1 MNQGLINGSNVYVS
15 KDCFFF
21 MPMLTKVFPTTG
33 TTILEAVNS
42 IVDKSTQVVYK
53 QSPDTDFVKNKGYS
67 YAIVVVGEEPYAEFL
82 GDSSTLT
89 IPDEGI
95 QTIKN
100 VCTSLKCV
108 VVLISGRPVVIEPY
122 LPLVDAFVAAWL
134 PGTEG
139 KGVTDVIFGDYP
151 FQGKS
156 SRTWFKRVDQLPMN
170 VNDRHYDP
178 LFPYGFGL
186 TTDTNK

>member
-1 MNQGLINGSNVYVS
+1 MTPILTQG
-15 KDCFFF
+15 
-21 MPMLTKVFPTTG
+21 FPSTG
-33 TTILEAVNS
+33 TTILDVVNN
-42 IVDKSTQVVYK
+42 IADKSTQVYYK
-53 QSPDTDFVKNKGYS
+53 QSLDMNFVKNKGYS
-67 YAIVVVGEEPYAEFL
+67 YVLVVVGEETYAKFL

-95 QTIKN
+95 QSIKN
-100 VCTSLKCV
+100 VCTSLKRV
-108 VVLISGRPVVIEPY
+108 VVLISGRPLVIEPY

-139 KGVTDVIFGDYP
+139 KGVTDVLFGDYP

-156 SRTWFKRVDQLPMN
+156 SRTWFKRADQLPMN

-186 TTDTNK
+186 TTNTNK